1 MELTAK
7 TEVGNV
13 TSKIHLNPKKATKN
27 NLELQLNSEKR
38 NLEVEFPDEV
48 ETQQMWRLWSTAK
61 KSEPA
66 RPLK

>member
-38 NLEVEFPDEV
+38 NLEVEFPD
-48 ETQQMWRLWSTAK
+48 
-61 KSEPA
+61 
-66 RPLK
+66 

>member
-27 NLELQLNSEKR
+27 TLELQLNSDKR
-38 NLEVEFPDEV
+38 NLEVESQMKLK
-48 ETQQMWRLWSTAK
+48 TQRMWRLWSTAK